1 MSRFVIHRTP
11 TGFHFDLKAD
21 NGETVAVSE
30 VYTSAALCR
39 KGIESVRRCA
49 ATEKVEDHS
58 IDAAPLTCP
67 KFELYAD
74 KTGHYRFRLRSR
86 NKKVIAAS
94 EGYATKSA
102 CEKGI
107 EAVRR
112 CAEEATVE
120 MI

>member
-1 MSRFVIHRTP
+1 MSRFVIHPTA

-39 KGIESVRRCA
+39 KGIDSVRRCA
-49 ATEKVEDHS
+49 ATEKVEQKG
-58 IDAAPLTCP
+58 DAPMTCP
-67 KFELYAD
+67 KFELYVG
-74 KTGHYRFRLRSR
+74 KGGHYRFRLRAR
-86 NKKVIAAS
+86 NNRIIASS

-107 EAVRR
+107 ETMRR
-112 CAEEATVE
+112 CAAEASVE

>member
-1 MSRFVIHRTP
+1 MSRFVIHPTA

-39 KGIESVRRCA
+39 KGIDSVRRCA
-49 ATEKVEDHS
+49 ATEKVEQKG
-58 IDAAPLTCP
+58 DAPMTCP
-67 KFELYAD
+67 KFELYVG
-74 KTGHYRFRLRSR
+74 KGGHYRFRLRAR
-86 NKKVIAAS
+86 NNRIIASS

-107 EAVRR
+107 ETMRR
-112 CAEEATVE
+112 CAIDATVE
-120 MI
+120 ML

>member
-1 MSRFVIHRTP
+1 MIHPTA

-21 NGETVAVSE
+21 NGQTVAVSE

-49 ATEKVEDHS
+49 ATEKVEES
-58 IDAAPLTCP
+58 GAAPLTCP
-67 KFELYAD
+67 KFEVYLGRG
-74 KTGHYRFRLRSR
+74 GHYRFRLRAR
-86 NKKVIAAS
+86 NNRIIAVS

-107 EAVRR
+107 EAMRR
-112 CAEEATVE
+112 CAMEATVE